1 MARRTPER
9 QADEPWTPLVPIL
22 FRRGVM
28 RISYD
33 EDLKG
38 RAVIDGTGRVVGH
51 IDGLLVDGESWRVE
65 AFRVR
70 LRRDAA
76 EQIGAEH
83 RLLQAA
89 TLEIPIALVH
99 AAGDAVILNVPA
111 SALRELNASGAA
123 STH

>member
-1 MARRTPER
+1 
-9 QADEPWTPLVPIL
+9 
-22 FRRGVM
+22 M

-111 SALRELNASGAA
+111 AALRELSASGAA
-123 STH
+123 SAH

>member
-1 MARRTPER
+1 
-9 QADEPWTPLVPIL
+9 
-22 FRRGVM
+22 M

-38 RAVIDGTGRVVGH
+38 RAVIDGTGRVVGN
-51 IDGLLVDGESWRVE
+51 IDGVLVDGQSWRVE

-76 EQIGAEH
+76 EQIGAER

-89 TLEIPIALVH
+89 VIEVPISLVH
-99 AAGDAVILNVPA
+99 AAGDAVILNVPTA
-111 SALRELNASGAA
+111 ALRELAPTGDLAPP
-123 STH
+123 H